1 MTEFRPILPEHDAAM
16 ARIVREA
23 LKAHRLDIPGTAYFD
38 ASLDRLSA
46 YYDRPGRCY
55 HVLLQDGAVVGG
67 VGLAEFDGLPDCC
80 ELQKL
85 YLREDARGR
94 GLGYGMIRHIEA
106 QVLIGLGYFDDDGM
120 APAQRTSTEDAGI
133 GPFNSF
139 HGHDGFVLYDY
150 RLSYIHAAHGFGRD
164 KAKADIIRFFL
175 RRRPF
180 R

>member
-1 MTEFRPILPEHDAAM
+1 MAEFRPILPEHDAAM

-106 QVLIGLGYFDDDGM
+106 QARAMGYRRIYLETHTNLQAAIHEYERAGYQRIDR
-120 APAQRTSTEDAGI
+120 PAA
-133 GPFNSF
+133 
-139 HGHDGFVLYDY
+139 V
-150 RLSYIHAAHGFGRD
+150 IHTTMDRFYL
-164 KAKADIIRFFL
+164 KAL
-175 RRRPF
+175 
-180 R
+180 